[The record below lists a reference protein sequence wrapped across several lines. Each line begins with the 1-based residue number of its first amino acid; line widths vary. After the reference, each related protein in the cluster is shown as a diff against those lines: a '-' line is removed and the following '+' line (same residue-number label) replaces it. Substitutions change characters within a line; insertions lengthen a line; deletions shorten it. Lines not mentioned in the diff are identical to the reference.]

1 MTFNL
6 HERFTAEELERVNQG
21 FNDAVLGSGDFDL
34 ANHLDGRTADDESGW
49 QDEVRDPRPPGVR

>member
-34 ANHLDGRTADDESGW
+34 ANHLDSMNCW
-49 QDEVRDPRPPGVR
+49 K